1 MSMARDCALDKQ
13 HGLMQAFPM
22 KSKKPS
28 HRPAPQP
35 QEIELKLALP
45 TAHPSGLAKLLAHT
59 PVLARRKPVQLHLH
73 NIYFDT
79 PEQHL
84 HQQRIALRLRRKG
97 SDAKPEWLQTLKM
110 GGRSDS
116 ALSQRGE
123 WEVGVP
129 GAELSWRAL
138 EATPWQDLDAD
149 GALFGALAPCLVTT
163 FTRTLWQVRRRGGSV
178 VEVALDIGQ
187 VTAGGKSTPICEL
200 ELELLAGPPAAL
212 FEVAQQIARTLAV
225 LPLNI
230 SKAERG
236 YALLED
242 ALQLPLRAQPPSL
255 NADMPV
261 PVAAQQVL
269 REMFSQFTTNLHTLR
284 TSDDPEVVHQARVGW
299 RRFHSACRLF
309 KPVLALDAV
318 PDWQALKPLLA
329 LVGTLRDLDVARTDT
344 LPPLADAYTA
354 GDTAREER
362 WQAMHQALTHAA
374 TRQRQQVRAA
384 LEVPAVGAALLNIT
398 QWLEALAD
406 LPETGAALKPAL
418 RRWARQRIAR
428 LHQKLKRALK
438 DVDDPQSQHR
448 ARIFSKR
455 LRYGIEALQ
464 PLLPKRTAR
473 RWHAKAVA
481 LQTGIGTARDL
492 LNAAA
497 LAAYPGK
504 DAGLAEFL
512 RGVAVGQQRRK

>member
-1 MSMARDCALDKQ
+1 
-13 HGLMQAFPM
+13 M

-45 TAHPSGLAKLLAHT
+45 TANPSGLAKLLART
-59 PVLARRKPVQLHLH
+59 PVLARRKATQFDLH

-84 HQQRIALRLRRKG
+84 HEQRIALRLRRKG
-97 SDAKPEWLQTLKM
+97 SAAKPEWLQTLKM

-123 WEVGVP
+123 WEVPVP
-129 GAELSWRAL
+129 GAELSWQAL
-138 EATPWQDLDAD
+138 DATPWQDLDAD
-149 GALFGALAPCLVTT
+149 GALFGALAPRFVTT
-163 FTRTLWQVRRRGGSV
+163 FTRTVWEVRRRGGSL

-225 LPLNI
+225 LPLNV

-242 ALQLPLRAQPPSL
+242 ALHLPLRARPPSL
-255 NADMPV
+255 HADMPV

-269 REMFSQFTTNLHTLR
+269 REMFSQFTTNLHALR

-299 RRFHSACRLF
+299 RRFHSAYQLF
-309 KPVLALDAV
+309 KPVLPADAL
-318 PDWQALKPLLA
+318 PDWQALKPLLT

-354 GDTAREER
+354 GDTPREER
-362 WQAMHQALTHAA
+362 WQAMHQAVTLAA

-384 LEVPAVGAALLNIT
+384 LEVPAIGTALLSVT
-398 QWLEALAD
+398 QWLEALPD
-406 LPETGAALKPAL
+406 LPENSEALKTPL
-418 RRWARQRIAR
+418 RHWTRQRIAR

-448 ARIFSKR
+448 ARILSKR
-455 LRYGIEALQ
+455 LRYGIEALKA
-464 PLLPKRTAR
+464 LLEKRPAR

-481 LQTGIGTARDL
+481 LQTNIGTERDL
-492 LNAAA
+492 MHAAA
-497 LAAYPGK
+497 LAAHPGK

-512 RGVAVGQQRRK
+512 RGVAVGQQSRK

>member
-1 MSMARDCALDKQ
+1 
-13 HGLMQAFPM
+13 M
-22 KSKKPS
+22 KSKKPPC
-28 HRPAPQP
+28 RPAPQP

-45 TAHPSGLAKLLAHT
+45 TAHPSGLAKMLART
-59 PVLARRKPVQLHLH
+59 PVLARRKAVQLHLH

-123 WEVGVP
+123 WEVAVP

-138 EATPWQDLDAD
+138 DATPWQDLDAD
-149 GALFGALAPCLVTT
+149 GALFGALAPCFVTT
-163 FTRTLWQVRRRGGSV
+163 FTRTVWEVRRRGGSV

-200 ELELLAGPPAAL
+200 ELELLAGPPATL
-212 FEVAQQIARTLAV
+212 FEVTQRIARTLAV

-242 ALQLPLRAQPPSL
+242 ALHLPLRARPPCL
-255 NADMPV
+255 RTDMPV

-269 REMFSQFTTNLHTLR
+269 REMFSQFTTNLNTLR

-299 RRFHSACRLF
+299 RRFHSAYRLF

-329 LVGTLRDLDVARTDT
+329 LVGTLRDLDVTRTDT
-344 LPPLADAYTA
+344 LMPLADAYTA

-362 WQAMHQALTHAA
+362 WQAVQQALSHAA
-374 TRQRQQVRAA
+374 TRQRQQVRHA
-384 LEVPAVGAALLNIT
+384 LEVPAVGAALLAIT
-398 QWLEALAD
+398 QWLEGLAD
-406 LPETGAALKPAL
+406 LPQTSKALKPEL
-418 RRWARQRIAR
+418 RHWAKQRIAR
-428 LHQKLKRALK
+428 LHHKLKRALK

-448 ARIFSKR
+448 ARLLSKR

-464 PLLPKRTAR
+464 PLLSKRPAR

-481 LQTGIGTARDL
+481 LQTGIGAARDL

-497 LAAYPGK
+497 LAAQPGK

-512 RGVAVGQQRRK
+512 RGVAVGQQSRK